1 MASLYKA
8 GKMWPSF
15 WFVLTFVFQ
24 IFYICQTP
32 LEGQLSQHYLELG
45 NERAI
50 NQLLKLEMCASFLK
64 QKEDI
69 KVLFHFV

>member
-8 GKMWPSF
+8 GKTWPSF

-50 NQLLKLEMCASFLK
+50 NQL
-64 QKEDI
+64 
-69 KVLFHFV
+69 